1 MIYVTK
7 SVETWEACKPVM
19 LDFLKTD
26 CDFLFIPENESILP
40 EQFRIS
46 SLELPQVDLI
56 QFATLKPFQRGE
68 LGIRELHWKISEFIT
83 GRNAISQ
90 LLQFLFKC
98 APIPKVASRY
108 KSMRH
113 RRSVVRAISKD
124 VAYFGIVIPHYIEPQ
139 NSSIFLSRSFV
150 KALLE
155 INRKDQLSMCRAIF
169 ALARTAN
176 FDTLRISGYEK

>member
-7 SVETWEACKPVM
+7 SVETWEACKPV
-19 LDFLKTD
+19 LLEFLKTD
-26 CDFLFIPENESILP
+26 CDFLFIPENKSSLP

-83 GRNAISQ
+83 GRNAISC
-90 LLQFLFKC
+90 LLQFLVKF
-98 APIPKVASRY
+98 APIPKIASRY

-113 RRSVVRAISKD
+113 RRSVIRELSKD
-124 VAYFGIVIPHYIEPQ
+124 VAHFGIVIPHYIEPRD
-139 NSSIFLSRSFV
+139 STIFLSRSFV
-150 KALLE
+150 QALLE
-155 INRKDQLSMCRAIF
+155 FNRKDQLSMFRAIF

-176 FDTLRISGYEK
+176 FDSLRISGF